1 MNIVL
6 GGIQPFTTIDYPE
19 KLSAVFF
26 LKGCPL
32 RCPYCQNPVLQEIS
46 TESTLSWTVA
56 EQFMQSRKKLLDAI
70 VFSGG
75 EPLIHTGLK
84 EAMLEAKEN
93 GFLVGLHTSGVSYN
107 ALESVISIVD
117 WIGFDVKTLFDK
129 YEERIPHSN
138 SKQVMKCLELILST
152 NKNFEA
158 RTTLDPRI
166 ISVDEVRILAKI
178 LSSLGVKTYAIQ
190 EYHSFPGE
198 KNVPKKEDVIKYF
211 NNDLLDDIKHLFEKF
226 EVRRSI

>member
-32 RCPYCQNPVLQEIS
+32 RCPYCQNPALQEIS

-84 EAMLEAKEN
+84 ESMLEAKEN

-129 YEERIPHSN
+129 YEERIPYSN

-166 ISVDEVRILAKI
+166 ISVDEVRMCPLPQFWSSIL
-178 LSSLGVKTYAIQ
+178 LT
-190 EYHSFPGE
+190 
-198 KNVPKKEDVIKYF
+198 
-211 NNDLLDDIKHLFEKF
+211 
-226 EVRRSI
+226 

>member
-6 GGIQPFTTIDYPE
+6 GGIQPFTTIDYPN
-19 KLSAVFF
+19 KLSAVLF

-46 TESTLSWTVA
+46 NESTLSWTVA

-93 GFLVGLHTSGVSYN
+93 GFLVGLHTSGVSYH
-107 ALESVISIVD
+107 ALESVISLVD
-117 WIGFDVKTLFDK
+117 WVGFDVKTVFDK
-129 YEERIPHSN
+129 YEKRIPHSN
-138 SKQVMKCLELILST
+138 SQQVMQCLELLLKT
-152 NKNFEA
+152 NKDFEA
-158 RTTLDPRI
+158 RTTLDPRV
-166 ISVDEVRILAKI
+166 ISVDELRTLSKI
-178 LSSLGVKTYAIQ
+178 LSSLGVKNYAIQ
-190 EYHSFPGE
+190 EYHTFPGE
-198 KNVPKKEDVIKYF
+198 KNPPKKEEAMQYF
-211 NNDLLDDIKHLFEKF
+211 NDELLDSIKCLFDKF
-226 EVRRSI
+226 DVRRSI